1 VHATRR
7 AAATLRLTRV
17 SNAQAGVTHYFASEA
32 LLAEG
37 WAKNVAIDV
46 DQAGSI
52 LSISR
57 DALQQPGMEIC
68 RGPLLPGM
76 PNLHSHAFQ
85 RAMAGLTERSGP
97 AGDSFWSWREQ
108 MYHFLEVLGPDEMQ
122 AIATMLYI
130 EMLEAGYTSV
140 AEFHYLHHAP
150 DGQAYSDRAE
160 MGQRIINAAGQCG
173 IGLTLLPVMYCQ
185 GGFNRQ
191 SASAGQRRFINS
203 LDQFVPLVDQLVS
216 RLLPGMRIGVAPHS
230 LRAVDPDDV
239 LRLRQQLV
247 HLGPDAPWHMHVAEQ
262 QQEVTECIE
271 ATGARPVQWLLDHA
285 GLDRHWCLVHATHM
299 SSEETIGLAGSGA
312 VAGLCP
318 STEADLGDGFF
329 DAQRFLSAGGSF
341 GLGGDSHV
349 AIDPF
354 FELRLFEYGQRL
366 LRQRRNLLGGE
377 SGRSVGG
384 ALYRRALA
392 GGAAALAQPVGKLA
406 VGARADWIV
415 LDCGRPSLV
424 ARHGDDLLDSAI
436 FAPSSAHV
444 RDVMVAGQWRVRDKT
459 HHLRASAEAR
469 YQEVLMRLVRNR

>member
-1 VHATRR
+1 M
-7 AAATLRLTRV
+7 
-17 SNAQAGVTHYFASEA
+17 QYFAAEA

-37 WAKNVAIDV
+37 WARDVAIEVDASGVICAIRRDV
-46 DQAGSI
+46 EQPAAAERCAG
-52 LSISR
+52 
-57 DALQQPGMEIC
+57 PV
-68 RGPLLPGM
+68 LPGM

-108 MYHFLEVLGPDEMQ
+108 MYHFLELLGPEEMQ

-150 DGQAYSDRAE
+150 DGQAYADRAE
-160 MGQRIINAAGQCG
+160 MGQRIINAADAAG
-173 IGLTLLPVMYCQ
+173 IGLTLLPVMYFQ
-185 GGFNRQ
+185 GGFGQ
-191 SASAGQRRFINS
+191 KPASPGQRRFINP
-203 LDQFVPLVDQLVS
+203 LDSFVALVDQLAG

-230 LRAVDPDDV
+230 LRAVDPDDL
-239 LRLRQQLV
+239 LRLRQQLG
-247 HLGPDAPWHMHVAEQ
+247 HLGADAPWHIHVSEQ
-262 QQEVTECIE
+262 QQEVSECIE
-271 ATGARPVQWLLDHA
+271 ATGARPVQWLLEHA
-285 GLDRHWCLVHATHM
+285 GIDRHWCLVHATHM
-299 SSEETIGLAGSGA
+299 SSEETIGLAASGA

-354 FELRLFEYGQRL
+354 VELRLFEYGQRL

-377 SGRSVGG
+377 NGRSVGG

-392 GGAAALAQPVGKLA
+392 GGAAALAQPIGKLA

-415 LDCGRPSLV
+415 LDSERPSLY
-424 ARHGDDLLDSAI
+424 ARHEDYLLDSAI
-436 FAPSSAHV
+436 FAPGGAHV
-444 RDVMVAGQWRVRDKT
+444 RDVMVAGRWRVRDST

-469 YQEVLMRLVRNR
+469 YKQALTRLVRNR

>member
-1 VHATRR
+1 
-7 AAATLRLTRV
+7 
-17 SNAQAGVTHYFASEA
+17 VTQYFATEV

-37 WAKNVAIDV
+37 WARNVAIDV
-46 DQAGSI
+46 DGSGI
-52 LSISR
+52 IASIRR
-57 DALQQPGMEIC
+57 DVEQQQGAQRC
-68 RGPLLPGM
+68 SGPVLPGM

-97 AGDSFWSWREQ
+97 TGDSFWSWREQ
-108 MYHFLEVLGPDEMQ
+108 MYHFLERLGPDELQ

-150 DGQAYSDRAE
+150 DGTPYTDRAE
-160 MGQRIINAAGQCG
+160 MGQRIINAAEQSG
-173 IGLTLLPVMYCQ
+173 IGLTLLPVMYRQ
-185 GGFNRQ
+185 GGFGQ
-191 SASAGQRRFINS
+191 KPASEGQRRFINP
-203 LDQFVPLVDQLVS
+203 LDQFVALVDQLAK

-230 LRAVDPDDV
+230 LRAVDPDDL
-239 LRLRQQLV
+239 LRLRQQLG
-247 HLGPDAPWHMHVAEQ
+247 HLGADAPWHMHVAEQ
-262 QQEVTECIE
+262 QQEVNECVE
-271 ATGARPVQWLLDHA
+271 ATGARPVQWLLEHA
-285 GLDRHWCLVHATHM
+285 GLNRCWCLVHATHM
-299 SSEETIGLAGSGA
+299 SSEETIGLAASGA

-329 DAQRFLSAGGSF
+329 DAQRFLSAGGVF

-349 AIDPF
+349 TIDPF
-354 FELRLFEYGQRL
+354 SELRLFEYGQRL

-377 SGRSVGG
+377 EGRSVGG

-415 LDCGRPSLV
+415 LDGEHPSLV

-436 FAPSSAHV
+436 FAPGAQQV
-444 RDVMVAGQWRVRDKT
+444 RDVMVAGRWRVRDKT
-459 HHLRASAEAR
+459 HHLRAQAEAR
-469 YQEVLMRLVRNR
+469 YKEVLVRLVRNR